1 MPPLSPAQIASDY
14 AEALRLVAQGHPE
27 TALKLLGAI
36 VESNPNIP
44 EAHFQIGRIFVA
56 GDRYDRALTH
66 FQTAARLKPAE
77 PTIWAGWAGAVALAG
92 DGAAEKAYLAALKAA
107 PIPPRIRIVLQDRF
121 GANRASSK
129 PALGGADPKAVSALV
144 RAMAAQQF
152 LAAETGA
159 RDLLRR
165 HPGAA
170 IVANILGSALAAQGK
185 PTEAL
190 TCYHD
195 AIRIDPLYAEAH
207 ANLGH
212 LLQDLGRNA
221 EAKIALRSAVALAPA
236 MVSALTAFARLQTW
250 SGTPERAVPLLR
262 RALQA
267 QPDALPARIALGN
280 ALTRLRDYQAAETEL
295 TRAVDLSAGKSAEAL
310 ALLAQAQAHLGKDDA
325 ALDSYAAALA
335 ADANH
340 AAAQGGMAALLQ
352 TLGRFDEAEQ
362 WFRRVFVTDP
372 NNGENYRLF
381 IASHKCKPGDPIIAQ
396 MQARFDDPAL
406 SDSDRTNLG
415 FAIAKALEDVKSF
428 GQVFSYL
435 NPANALMRKANPYDL
450 TQRQR
455 EIAMVQAAMA
465 GFDWHAAQI
474 NGASDYAPI
483 FVTGMPRS
491 GTTLIEQIIASHSAI
506 TGAGEVGDGT
516 RMAQKLLFE
525 GPGAPR
531 AMTDLA
537 AAEIAGLGRDYE
549 ALMRGRFPTA
559 VQVTDKSI
567 QTYLFIGLMKLALP
581 RARLI
586 VVRRDPRDT
595 LLSIYK
601 NKFPDG
607 THLYGYDLTDLA
619 HYYTSFVQMIAFWR
633 NLVPGWFYEVSYE
646 ALVANPEAES
656 RRLIAACGLEWED
669 ACLNFHT
676 NTRKVETLSVFQV
689 RQPIS
694 AGSVKSW
701 QRYAAEIAPMLAAL
715 QEDGHVLD

>member
-1 MPPLSPAQIASDY
+1 MPLSPTRIASDY
-14 AEALRLVAQGHPE
+14 AEALRLVAQGQPE
-27 TALKLLGAI
+27 SALKLLAAI
-36 VESNPNIP
+36 IDANPNIP

-56 GDRYDRALTH
+56 GDRYDRAMTH
-66 FQTAARLKPAE
+66 YQAAARLKPAE
-77 PTIWAGWAGAVALAG
+77 PAIWAGWAGAVALAG
-92 DGAAEKAYLAALKAA
+92 DGAAEKAFLAALKAA
-107 PIPPRIRIVLQDRF
+107 PIAPQIRIVLQDRF
-121 GANRASSK
+121 AANRATST
-129 PALGGADPKAVSALV
+129 PTLGGAKPAAVSALV

-152 LAAETGA
+152 VAAETGA
-159 RDLLRR
+159 RDLLRH

-190 TCYHD
+190 TRFHD

-212 LLQDLGRNA
+212 LLHDLGRDA
-221 EAKIALRSAVALAPA
+221 EARIELRNAVALAPA
-236 MVSALTAFARLQTW
+236 MVSALTALGRLQTW

-267 QPDALPARIALGN
+267 QPDALPAQIALGN
-280 ALTRLRDYQAAETEL
+280 ALTRLRDYPAAEL
-295 TRAVDLSAGKSAEAL
+295 ALSRAVELAAGKSAEAL

-325 ALDSYAAALA
+325 ALGSYEAALA

-396 MQARFDDPAL
+396 MQARFDDPAVC
-406 SDSDRTNLG
+406 DGDRANLG
-415 FAIAKALEDVKSF
+415 FAIAKALEDVKSYD
-428 GQVFSYL
+428 QVFGYL
-435 NPANALMRKANPYDL
+435 NPANALMRKTNPYEL

-455 EIAMVQAAMA
+455 EIAAVRKAME

-474 NGASDYAPI
+474 NGASAYAPI

-491 GTTLIEQIIASHSAI
+491 GTTLIEQIIASHSAV

-525 GPGAPR
+525 GEGAPR

-537 AAEIAGLGRDYE
+537 AGEIAGLGRDYE

-559 VQVTDKSI
+559 VQVT
-567 QTYLFIGLMKLALP
+567 
-581 RARLI
+581 
-586 VVRRDPRDT
+586 
-595 LLSIYK
+595 
-601 NKFPDG
+601 
-607 THLYGYDLTDLA
+607 
-619 HYYTSFVQMIAFWR
+619 TSRFR
-633 NLVPGWFYEVSYE
+633 
-646 ALVANPEAES
+646 
-656 RRLIAACGLEWED
+656 
-669 ACLNFHT
+669 
-676 NTRKVETLSVFQV
+676 
-689 RQPIS
+689 PICS
-694 AGSVKSW
+694 SG
-701 QRYAAEIAPMLAAL
+701 
-715 QEDGHVLD
+715 

>member
-1 MPPLSPAQIASDY
+1 MPLSPTRIASDY
-14 AEALRLVAQGHPE
+14 AEALRLVAQGQPE
-27 TALKLLGAI
+27 SALKLLAAI
-36 VESNPNIP
+36 IDANPNIP

-56 GDRYDRALTH
+56 GDRYDRAMTH
-66 FQTAARLKPAE
+66 YQAAARLKPAE
-77 PTIWAGWAGAVALAG
+77 PAIWAGWAGAVALAG
-92 DGAAEKAYLAALKAA
+92 DGAAEKAFLAALKAA
-107 PIPPRIRIVLQDRF
+107 PIAPQIRIVLQDRF
-121 GANRASSK
+121 AANRATST
-129 PALGGADPKAVSALV
+129 PTLGGAKPAAVSALV

-152 LAAETGA
+152 VAAETGA
-159 RDLLRR
+159 RDLLRH

-190 TCYHD
+190 TRYHD

-212 LLQDLGRNA
+212 LLHDLGRDA
-221 EAKIALRSAVALAPA
+221 EARIELRNAVALAPA
-236 MVSALTAFARLQTW
+236 MVSALTALGRLQTW

-267 QPDALPARIALGN
+267 QPDALPAQIALGN
-280 ALTRLRDYQAAETEL
+280 ALTRLRDYPAAEVAL
-295 TRAVDLSAGKSAEAL
+295 SRAVELAAGKSAEAL

-325 ALDSYAAALA
+325 ALGSYEAALA

-396 MQARFDDPAL
+396 MQARFDDPAV
-406 SDSDRTNLG
+406 SDGDRANLG
-415 FAIAKALEDVKSF
+415 FAIAKALEDVKSYD
-428 GQVFSYL
+428 QVFGYL
-435 NPANALMRKANPYDL
+435 NPANALMRKTNPYEL

-455 EIAMVQAAMA
+455 EIAAVRKAME

-474 NGASDYAPI
+474 NGTSAYAPI

-491 GTTLIEQIIASHSAI
+491 GTTLIEQIIASHSAM

-525 GPGAPR
+525 GEGAPR

-537 AAEIAGLGRDYE
+537 AGEIAGLGRDYE

-581 RARLI
+581 RARFI

-607 THLYGYDLTDLA
+607 THLYGYDLADLA
-619 HYYTSFVQMIAFWR
+619 HYYTTFVQMIAFWR
-633 NLVPGWFYEVSYE
+633 EAVPDWFYEVSYE
-646 ALVANPEAES
+646 SLVANPEVES
-656 RRLIAACGLEWED
+656 RKLIAACGLEWED
-669 ACLNFHT
+669 ACLNFHQ